1 MAPRTIL
8 ENESCFML
16 LQSALCLGSRVAT
29 VGLVAATFTK
39 DFPESRPPHAHS
51 EGGSLGSPNP
61 VTSWHDQGY
70 PFAPLALGHSQ
81 REASL

>member
-1 MAPRTIL
+1 
-8 ENESCFML
+8 ML

-51 EGGSLGSPNP
+51 EGAASDPQTPSPPGTTRVTPSLWDTVRGRP
-61 VTSWHDQGY
+61 
-70 PFAPLALGHSQ
+70 
-81 REASL
+81 ASEG